1 MNESSRTAQKEPV
14 RVGQQKRPRSRRPL
28 GVALAMLA
36 TAALALTGCSADN
49 AANAGGSGKK
59 TIGVSM
65 PEFHSLFYV
74 AAVDGMKK
82 AAADEGYELVVL
94 NANGNSSQ
102 QVNQV
107 QNLVT
112 QQVGAVIFAM
122 QDATAGA
129 AGVAEA
135 KGANIPVIAIDQ
147 RPQGDVTTFIGSDSI
162 KASTELCDYLAK
174 QMGGKGNLAIIK
186 GVLGSS
192 TEIERSKGCSSI
204 LEKNPDIKVVST
216 TNADWDENKA
226 YNVAQDVLTANPE
239 LQAIFAQNDGMA
251 LGAAKAAAQAGR
263 SNLKIVSVDGF
274 PQVYDA
280 IESGQVLATMS
291 QEPYQ
296 MGELA
301 VRTAI
306 KAMNGEAGSI
316 PKEQLQPTVLV
327 TKENLE
333 EARSAG
339 YYGPAK

>member
-1 MNESSRTAQKEPV
+1 MNESSRTTQKEEVQVGRRRKLRSQRPV
-14 RVGQQKRPRSRRPL
+14 GIVL
-28 GVALAMLA
+28 ALVASV
-36 TAALALTGCSADN
+36 ALALTGCSVD
-49 AANAGGSGKK
+49 GSGEK

-82 AAADEGYELVVL
+82 AAADEGYDLVVL

-122 QDATAGA
+122 QDVTAGA

-135 KGANIPVIAIDQ
+135 DGSNVPVIAIDQ
-147 RPQGDVTTFIGSDSI
+147 RPQKDVTTFIGSDSI
-162 KASTELCDYLAK
+162 KASAELCDYLAK

-192 TEIERSKGCSSI
+192 TEIERSQGCGSS
-204 LEKNPDIKVVST
+204 LEKNPGIKVVST
-216 TNADWDENKA
+216 SNADWDENKA
-226 YNVAQDVLTANPE
+226 YNAAQDILTANPD

-263 SNLKIVSVDGF
+263 SNIKIVSIDGF

-280 IESGQVLATMS
+280 IESGQILATMS
-291 QEPYQ
+291 QQPYT

-306 KAMNGEAGSI
+306 KAMNGEASSI
-316 PKEQLQPTVLV
+316 QKDQLQPTVLV
-327 TKENLE
+327 TKESLE

-339 YYGPAK
+339 YYGPAQ

>member
-1 MNESSRTAQKEPV
+1 MNVSSRKTHQEEV
-14 RVGQQKRPRSRRPL
+14 QTGRRGNLRSQRSL
-28 GVALAMLA
+28 GIALALVA
-36 TAALALTGCSADN
+36 SAALALSGCSADG
-49 AANAGGSGKK
+49 AANAGGPGKK

-65 PEFHSLFYV
+65 PEFQSLFYV

-147 RPQGDVTTFIGSDSI
+147 RPQGDVATFIGSDSI
-162 KASTELCDYLAK
+162 KASTELCDFLAK
-174 QMGGKGNLAIIK
+174 QMAGKGNLAIIK

-192 TEIERSKGCSSI
+192 TEIERSKGCGSV
-204 LEKNPDIKVVST
+204 LEKNPGIKVVST

-226 YNVAQDVLTANPE
+226 YNVAQDVLTANPD

-263 SNLKIVSVDGF
+263 TNLKIVSVDGF

-280 IESGQVLATMS
+280 IQSGQVLATMS

-301 VRTAI
+301 VRNAI
-306 KAMNGEAGSI
+306 KAINGEGGSVE
-316 PKEQLQPTVLV
+316 KEQLQPTVLV
-327 TKENLE
+327 TKENLD